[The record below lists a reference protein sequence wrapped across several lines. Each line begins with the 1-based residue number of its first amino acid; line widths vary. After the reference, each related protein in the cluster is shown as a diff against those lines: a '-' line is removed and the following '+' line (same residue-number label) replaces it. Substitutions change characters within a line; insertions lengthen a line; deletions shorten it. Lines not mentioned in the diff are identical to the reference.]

1 MFAVVG
7 NAPAMTAQII
17 TRVSDIS
24 YDTVGVFE
32 TLIKP
37 LRNAVTPSHFKF

>member
-1 MFAVVG
+1 MFVVVG

-17 TRVSDIS
+17 TRTSDVA

-37 LRNAVTPSHFKF
+37 LRNAVAPSHFKF